1 MSSSKRWSGLFGVA
15 RAGVLAFIVL
25 TVVSVAF
32 YPGGTYR
39 DRTTAGYSFFRN
51 FLSDLGMPQA
61 WDGRPNPIGAALFV
75 SAEVLLAIA
84 LVAFFV
90 GFVRLSASPRAR
102 GWSRA
107 AAAAAVVACLAIVVA
122 GLTPANR
129 FQTIHV
135 EAALLVFRASFVATA
150 FLAVAIARHGGFSRA
165 AVTAGILLPVA
176 LAGYIGVLEFG
187 PSARRSDQGL
197 VVQATSQKVI
207 LLILLPGIAY
217 LSVQGA
223 RATSSRAFTD
233 PVGPGGP
240 VGPSPCP
247 TPRSLRVRPHAAEE
261 GRR

>member
-1 MSSSKRWSGLFGVA
+1 MSGWKQWPDLFGVA

-39 DRTTAGYSFFRN
+39 DRTTTGYSFFRN

-61 WDGRPNPIGAALFV
+61 WDSRPNPIGAALFV
-75 SAEVLLAIA
+75 SAEILLAIA
-84 LVAFFV
+84 VAAFFV
-90 GFVRLSASPRAR
+90 GFVRLSSASTRAR

-107 AAAAAVVACLAIVVA
+107 AAAAAVVACLAILVA

-150 FLAVAIARHGGFSRA
+150 FLAVAIARHGRFSRA

-176 LAGYIGVLEFG
+176 LAGYIGVLELG

-197 VVQATSQKVI
+197 AVQATSQKVI
-207 LLILLPGIAY
+207 LLILLPGVSY

-223 RATSSRAFTD
+223 RTTGSRISTD
-233 PVGPGGP
+233 SVE
-240 VGPSPCP
+240 
-247 TPRSLRVRPHAAEE
+247 SL
-261 GRR
+261 GT